1 MIDKVELQKLER
13 KQAVKAMIMPH
24 NEVTPLSAQDYA
36 TMDIDDIDALKEL
49 FADEGK
55 DYDEYMKKAK
65 LGWPARTEPKPI
77 RWRDGRDGSY
87 HS

>member
-1 MIDKVELQKLER
+1 MDKIEKKDKL
-13 KQAVKAMIMPH
+13 KAEILT
-24 NEVTPLSAQDYA
+24 EDIVPLSAQDYA
-36 TMDIDDIDALKEL
+36 TMDIDDIEALKEV

-77 RWRDGRDGSY
+77 GWRDGRDGSY